1 MKKLFILSAAVLALA
16 ACSNEDFINGNEGEK
31 IEKGEMISFGSF
43 TKGTSRADHSGADA
57 AALLGK
63 NFVVAGTKGSTTPT
77 TFVYDQYN
85 VNWVE
90 NTANS
95 TLSNTSNWEYVGYTP
110 DTTTTLP
117 TGAVQSIKYWDYAA
131 DQYDFAAYSLGTST
145 SGSVTATAIDK
156 VSKSYTLTGT
166 ANELVKCYI
175 SDLVTAYNNTTDD
188 DFGKVVTFK
197 FRSLGTKVRVGF
209 YETIPGYSVKNVQFY
224 TVATGGTATATPAL
238 FAGDKVLPAGEGVM
252 TVNFPTVGS
261 SNREATDYNKAHV
274 TFEQKEGVDKSATV
288 SFTNGLVYGA
298 KEKVE
303 ATGTIYLGR
312 TSATASYSGT
322 TYDIVLPNETGATLN
337 LRVKYTLVSTD
348 GSGEEITVDNATAVV
363 PQALT
368 KWMPNYAYTYIFK
381 ISDNTNG
388 YTNPELGPAGLYP
401 ITFDAVVIDTEDGV
415 QETITNVAPTSIT
428 TYQKGKVVTAN
439 DEYVAGNIYV
449 AVGDNLALTAENAKL
464 YTAVASATSIQGITE
479 ETVANCL
486 ANGTESPTGTWTVT
500 DAKTGTLK
508 LTSSDALTV
517 GLSAIPAADAPNGNE
532 LAINCGKI
540 TAVAGKTYVFE
551 FVNDDAV
558 DATYD
563 EGTVLAANASL
574 EGYYTK
580 EDTYTL
586 CGTGATAVTGTDYYS
601 KSGDV
606 YTKVTVAEGDDVS
619 TYYTLTATTYTPC
632 EATGKADGTTKYY
645 TQLTP
650 FIPATKSYKVIK
662 VKN

>member
-43 TKGTSRADHSGADA
+43 TKGTSRADHTGADA

-90 NTANS
+90 NTAS
-95 TLSNTSNWEYVGYTP
+95 TTLSNTSNWEYVGYDP
-110 DTTTTLP
+110 AKTTSLP

-131 DQYDFAAYSLGTST
+131 DQYDFAAYSLGTAKPKN
-145 SGSVTATAIDK
+145 VTASAIA
-156 VSKSYTLTGT
+156 VGNKSYTLTGKAT
-166 ANELVKCYI
+166 DLVKCYI
-175 SDLVTAYNNTTDD
+175 SDLVTAYNADD
-188 DFGKVVTFK
+188 DFGKEVTFK

-209 YETIPGYSVKNVQFY
+209 YETIPGYSVKDVMFY
-224 TVATGGTATATPAL
+224 TDATGTTPAAKPTL
-238 FAGDKVLPAGEGVM
+238 YADDKVLPAGEGVM
-252 TVNFPTVGS
+252 TVTFPTVGS
-261 SNREATDYNKAHV
+261 AKKTATDYNKAHV
-274 TFEQKEGVDKSATV
+274 TFTQKEGVAKASTV
-288 SFTNGLVYGA
+288 EMSNELTYVGR
-298 KEKVE
+298 EKVE
-303 ATGTIYLGR
+303 AKDKVYLGR
-312 TSATASYSGT
+312 TSATASYSGA
-322 TYDIVLPNETGATLN
+322 TYDIVLPNEEGATLN

-449 AVGDNLALTAENAKL
+449 AVGNAVELTSANAKL
-464 YTAVASATSIQGITE
+464 YTAVASTTSIQGITE

-486 ANGTESPTGTWTVT
+486 AHGTKSGTTWTVT
-500 DAKTGTLK
+500 DAKTGTLA

-551 FVNDDAV
+551 FINDDAV

-563 EGTVLAANASL
+563 EGTVLATDASL

-586 CGTGATAVTGTDYYS
+586 CGTGATAVAGTDYYS
-601 KSGDV
+601 KLGDV
-606 YTKVTVAEGDDVS
+606 YTKVTVADGDDVS

-632 EATGKADGTTKYY
+632 EATGTADGTTKYY
-645 TQLTP
+645 QQQTP

>member
-57 AALLGK
+57 AALLNN
-63 NFVVAGTKGSTTPT
+63 NFVVAGTKGSATPT

-110 DTTTTLP
+110 ATTTTLP

-209 YETIPGYSVKNVQFY
+209 YETIPGYSVKEVKFY
-224 TVATGGTATATPAL
+224 TDATTTTSAAKPTL
-238 FAGDKVLPAGEGVM
+238 FADTEVLPAGEGVM
-252 TVNFPTVGS
+252 TVTFPTVGS

-274 TFEQKEGVDKSATV
+274 EFTQKSGVDKSATV
-288 SFTNGLVYGA
+288 LFTNGLVYGA

-303 ATGTIYLGR
+303 ATGNIYLGR

-486 ANGTESPTGTWTVT
+486 AHGTLAGTTWTVT
-500 DAKTGTLK
+500 DAKTGTLA
-508 LTSSDALTV
+508 LTSSSALQV
-517 GLSAIPAADAPNGNE
+517 GLSAIPATDAPNGNE
-532 LAINCGKI
+532 LTINCGKI
-540 TAVAGKTYVFE
+540 TAVAGTTYVFE
-551 FVNDDAV
+551 FINDDAV

-563 EGTVLAANASL
+563 DGVVLDEDVSL
-574 EGYYTK
+574 EGFYTK
-580 EDTYTL
+580 TDTYNS
-586 CGTGATAVTGTDYYS
+586 CGTGATAVAGTKYY
-601 KSGDV
+601 KLNGTE
-606 YTKVTVAEGDDVS
+606 YEEVTDLAEGADVS
-619 TYYTLTATTYTPC
+619 AYYTLTTTYTPC

-645 TQLTP
+645 QQQTP

>member
-43 TKGTSRADHSGADA
+43 TKGTSRADHTGADA
-57 AALLGK
+57 AALLNN

-90 NTANS
+90 NTAS
-95 TLSNTSNWEYVGYTP
+95 TTLSNTSNWEYVGYTP
-110 DTTTTLP
+110 ATTTTLP
-117 TGAVQSIKYWDYAA
+117 DGAVQSIKYWDYAA

-156 VSKSYTLTGT
+156 ATKSYTLTGA

-224 TVATGGTATATPAL
+224 TVATGGTAAATPAL
-238 FAGDKVLPAGEGVM
+238 FAGAKVLPAGEGVM
-252 TVNFPTVGS
+252 TVTFPTVGS

-274 TFEQKEGVDKSATV
+274 EFTQKSGVDKSATV
-288 SFTNGLVYGA
+288 LFTNGLVYGA

-303 ATGTIYLGR
+303 ATGNIYLGR

-449 AVGDNLALTAENAKL
+449 AVGNAVELTSANAKL
-464 YTAVASATSIQGITE
+464 YTAVASTTSIQGITE

-486 ANGTESPTGTWTVT
+486 AHGTKSGTTWTVT
-500 DAKTGTLK
+500 DAKTGTLA

-551 FVNDDAV
+551 FINDDAV
-558 DATYD
+558 DAVYGLTSD
-563 EGTVLAANASL
+563 ATFVDGTV
-574 EGYYTK
+574 YYTK
-580 EDTYTL
+580 NASDEYVIATVTAGEDVTPDTYY
-586 CGTGATAVTGTDYYS
+586 VI
-601 KSGDV
+601 
-606 YTKVTVAEGDDVS
+606 
-619 TYYTLTATTYTPC
+619 TTP
-632 EATGKADGTTKYY
+632 AK
-645 TQLTP
+645 
-650 FIPATKSYKVIK
+650 PATKSYKVIK